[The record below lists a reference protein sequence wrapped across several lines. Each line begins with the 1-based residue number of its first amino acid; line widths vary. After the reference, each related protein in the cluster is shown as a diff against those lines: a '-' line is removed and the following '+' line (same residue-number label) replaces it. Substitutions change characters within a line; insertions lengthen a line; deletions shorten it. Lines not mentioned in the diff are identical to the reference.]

1 MWVLRSLINVDDKNI
16 FSLCFIWEGFNQPR
30 IAKKHKLIIA
40 ASNVRW
46 TLWNR
51 E

>member
-1 MWVLRSLINVDDKNI
+1 MTKILLSYV
-16 FSLCFIWEGFNQPR
+16 FIWGGFNQPG